1 MIWHG
6 LLLRRGL
13 LIWVRPVSS
22 RRREPIIL
30 RRVWVNGRH
39 VWWSRILRRWRWIV
53 SSIVLWRSG
62 IGLLRRI
69 LEEKKKARDD
79 EFPCVPRALEEKD
92 RTASPAAPPFFESIT
107 YRIMRLLVGISARA
121 IGVVGGRI
129 WTRATWICIGRRRI
143 LAPATGVSVGMAGHW
158 GVYER
163 GRGEE
168 KRGVRCR

>member
-69 LEEKKKARDD
+69 
-79 EFPCVPRALEEKD
+79 
-92 RTASPAAPPFFESIT
+92 
-107 YRIMRLLVGISARA
+107 RIMRLLVGISARA